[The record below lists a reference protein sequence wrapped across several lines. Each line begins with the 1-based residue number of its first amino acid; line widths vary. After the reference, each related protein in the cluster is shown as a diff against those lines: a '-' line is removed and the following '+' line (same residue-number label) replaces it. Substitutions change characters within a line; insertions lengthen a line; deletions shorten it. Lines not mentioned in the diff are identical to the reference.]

1 MQSRA
6 PMSQPRITRWLALS
20 LSSSLLLAACTDVDE
35 EPYVGES
42 VEGLS
47 LAESV
52 PSGFYGPVTP
62 AVFRGADWRVRVVGA
77 NASGNVAF
85 DLQREPGIWGT
96 PSPTLVGGAL
106 RAQYVVAAEDSFGR
120 TVVWAVAGTWLL
132 RAQQTTPGSR
142 VFNDWNYVDTSVL
155 ARKPALAVNQDGRLE
170 LAYVDADG
178 TVKTMW
184 QTSPAGG
191 WSSAVAT
198 GYRTFGTPELMRDRQ
213 NRLELFV
220 PRTSTPCGFIYLRQR
235 AANGAQGW
243 FPPTTLAGP
252 CLSTLTVGYADDATD
267 VLGQLSTGELLHYTR
282 QGSDLLFG
290 NGPLGGLR
298 SPGARPALIAK
309 DDGRL
314 FAFAGFESCQNG
326 SPPGTVGCGTYLAA
340 QREYGGWWA
349 WQPFAI
355 SSRNAPIAGADS
367 IINNTHIFA
376 ITGGTL
382 QYDRSLF
389 QY

>member
-1 MQSRA
+1 
-6 PMSQPRITRWLALS
+6 MSQPRITRWLALS

-35 EPYVGES
+35 EPLLGES
-42 VEGLS
+42 VEDLS
-47 LAESV
+47 LAETV
-52 PSGFYGPVTP
+52 ASGFYGPVTP
-62 AVFRGADWRVRVVGA
+62 SVFRGTDWRVRVVGA

-85 DLQREPGIWGT
+85 DLQREAGIWGT
-96 PSPTLVGGAL
+96 PNPTVVSGAL
-106 RAQYVVAAEDSFGR
+106 RADYVVAAEDSVGR

-132 RAQQTTPGSR
+132 RTQQTQPGSR
-142 VFNDWNYVDTSVL
+142 LFNNWIYVDTSVL

-184 QTSPAGG
+184 QTSPGGG
-191 WSSAVAT
+191 WSNAFAT
-198 GYRTFGTPELMRDRQ
+198 GYRTSGTPELMRDRQ

-220 PRTSTPCGFIYLRQR
+220 PRTTAPCGFIYSRQR
-235 AANGAQGW
+235 AANGNQGW
-243 FPPTTLAGP
+243 FPPTTVTGA

-267 VLGQLSTGELLHYTR
+267 VLGQLSTGEVRHHMR

-290 NGPLGGLR
+290 SGPLGGVSSR
-298 SPGARPALIAK
+298 GTRPALIAK

-314 FAFAGFESCQNG
+314 FAFTGIESCPNG
-326 SPPGTVGCGTYLAA
+326 SPPGTHGCGTYFAA
-340 QREYGGWWA
+340 QREFGGWWA
-349 WQPFAI
+349 WQPFAT

-389 QY
+389 RY